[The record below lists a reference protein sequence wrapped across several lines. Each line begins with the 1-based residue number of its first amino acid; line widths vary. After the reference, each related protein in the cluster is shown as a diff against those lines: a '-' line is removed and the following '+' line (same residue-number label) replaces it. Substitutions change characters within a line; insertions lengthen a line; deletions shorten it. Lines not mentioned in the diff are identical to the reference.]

1 MSKVAS
7 QTDSAEAIDKLAV
20 EFAQQPQLIACVE
33 ALKQKL
39 PATFDSVWGSSCAL
53 LVQSIAAHIDQ
64 VVVVVG
70 DTKTQD
76 RLLDDLPTFGNAR
89 SERFPSCMIR
99 ADNSNVVDLDYGER
113 LRLVKSLSAG
123 EQNPVIVT
131 TVASL
136 LQPVPTTESLGGNTR
151 RLKVGDQLDVEAFQ
165 AWLLEHGF
173 HNTSAVDLPGEFS
186 NRGGIL
192 DVFALD
198 FSSPV
203 RIELFDDEIESLR
216 QFDTATQ
223 RSVST
228 LQQFEITVLT
238 DQDSQIFEGHFF
250 DHVSE
255 DAAILLV
262 EPDRTLFG
270 DNHKVEIGKKR
281 SKTIGIKLGK
291 MTSGCGC
298 P

>member
-1 MSKVAS
+1 M
-7 QTDSAEAIDKLAV
+7 
-20 EFAQQPQLIACVE
+20 
-33 ALKQKL
+33 
-39 PATFDSVWGSSCAL
+39 
-53 LVQSIAAHIDQ
+53 
-64 VVVVVG
+64 
-70 DTKTQD
+70 
-76 RLLDDLPTFGNAR
+76 
-89 SERFPSCMIR
+89 
-99 ADNSNVVDLDYGER
+99 
-113 LRLVKSLSAG
+113 
-123 EQNPVIVT
+123 
-131 TVASL
+131 
-136 LQPVPTTESLGGNTR
+136 
-151 RLKVGDQLDVEAFQ
+151 
-165 AWLLEHGF
+165 LEHGF

-262 EPDRTLFG
+262 EPDALKEEAERFAERTSESIKKASLGSEKASLGSGLVFG
-270 DNHKVEIGKKR
+270 FQSNHKPPRGRLNR
-281 SKTIGIKLGK
+281 SVAA
-291 MTSGCGC
+291 
-298 P
+298 